1 MKAEIVVTWKLITFL
16 GLFPLS
22 HTSVSHSK
30 KADNCFRVV
39 VASLMGEILRNG
51 PGGRSKLKQKQARNN
66 FIHEENTQGRSECT
80 LFLCH
85 FKSHAVP
92 IIFEIV
98 NYCLIIITSGWKF
111 LVAENENSRSKCIG
125 NWLYFSLSSKR
136 SFRTLVSF
144 LFK

>member
-1 MKAEIVVTWKLITFL
+1 MSFSASSSPLDPAGRCLKAEIVVTWKLITFL

-30 KADNCFRVV
+30 TADNCFRDVV
-39 VASLMGEILRNG
+39 VSLMGESLRNG

-66 FIHEENTQGRSECT
+66 FIHGENTQGGSESS

-85 FKSHAVP
+85 FKSHTVP

-98 NYCLIIITSGWKF
+98 NYCLIIIISGWKF
-111 LVAENENSRSKCIG
+111 LVAENANSQSKCTQ
-125 NWLYFSLSSKR
+125 NWLK
-136 SFRTLVSF
+136 
-144 LFK
+144 